1 MVTPLPSP
9 QTQVG
14 LQVFLRL
21 VQDPTALEGVFDLAA
36 GLRGSDVLNASGAY
50 ILDLPGVADLV
61 TDRYL
66 APHPDLDAL
75 SQLPPASLGYAYAT
89 HLRAAHL
96 DPDFYPPVAVV
107 DVGTYLA
114 LRMRQTHDIWHTVT
128 GFGTNGLG
136 EIGLQAFTLGQQRAP
151 LAVLITAATLLNA
164 ILQGEPLTPLM
175 AVIQQGYD
183 LGTTARPFLAQK
195 WELAWEKPLAQWRAD
210 LGIPAAGVGSG
221 EDLA

>member
-1 MVTPLPSP
+1 MVTPLPSS
-9 QTQVG
+9 QAQVG
-14 LQVFLRL
+14 LQGFLKL
-21 VQDPTALEGVFDLAA
+21 VHDPTALAGVFELAA
-36 GLRGSDVLNASGAY
+36 GLRGSDVVNASSAY
-50 ILDLPGVADLV
+50 LLDVPGVADLV
-61 TDRYL
+61 AARYL

-75 SQLPPASLGYAYAT
+75 NQLPPTSLGHAYAT
-89 HLRAAHL
+89 HLRTAHL

-128 GFGTNGLG
+128 GFGTDGLG

-164 ILQGEPLTPLM
+164 ILQGEPLDPLM
-175 AVIQQGYD
+175 AVIQQGYH
-183 LGTTARPFLAQK
+183 LGTTARPFLAQT
-195 WELAWEKPLAQWRAD
+195 WELAWDKPLAQWRAD
-210 LGIPAAGVGSG
+210 LGIPAGGVGSG